1 MSALGSLVVKLALE
15 YAQFT
20 QGLDKNEQAALKNA
34 KNVQAAYD
42 KMAGAVEERFQSVKS
57 SIAGAVAGV
66 VSVAGLIAVGQ
77 KIREETINAE
87 KEQAQLTAALRSTG
101 EAAGWSQDQ
110 LNDMAAAMSKVTT
123 YSAGEV
129 NQAQAR
135 LLAYVNITG
144 EQVPRAIRAA
154 MDMGTRLEMNLNQSM
169 ETVAKALDK
178 PSTGM
183 QSLQRQGFKFTESQI
198 EMAKAL
204 ENSGRLAD
212 AQAIVFAELES
223 SYGGAAEAA
232 RDTLGGALTAVSN
245 TINDLLT
252 ADSASLPALRDSVEE
267 LNRLL
272 NSDASKAAFSFYVQ
286 LMVNTATAAGKL
298 AVALADLRNGG
309 LGSLLGHA
317 TADNA
322 GSELVS
328 IEGKLNKMRAD
339 AVAVDP
345 SKGFTNKLND
355 FLFGD
360 YGDLQRQIGVLE
372 NQREVLL
379 RTVNASEGLGKSYE
393 DLSADNDLLVAS
405 LAGTSQQLGKQTV
418 IVGQTDSYLKKYG
431 TSAQKAALEIA
442 EWKSKLG
449 AAFTPEMEA
458 KIREAYAKQDAGAR
472 GAAQSVKQLQTAYDN
487 MAKGLDEKIAS
498 QRLEL
503 STSEKLTESSKLR
516 IKYEQELKGS
526 LAGLNQVQRDSLDT
540 RLKTLATLEEEIE
553 AQQKLAKLAEEERAY
568 RQQWWGDQA
577 KTVEELVAGNK
588 ALREEMELVGLN
600 AIQQGEVLRLR
611 AQAVLLTKEQTLA
624 DLERNSLLTG
634 TMTREQIALQQ
645 EIELLRER
653 LALTSLKSAHEASA
667 AAAEASLQ
675 EWQVGVDQV
684 TQSLSDQLMAGGRG
698 FGDYL
703 KNLARTLLFK
713 PVIQAIVQPVA
724 SGVTSM
730 LGLNAAQSS
739 SNAMGLLSNGR
750 SLLSGSSAI
759 FSDFGGYLS
768 NTMYEWGGKLFSM
781 GADTIGNGAYKI
793 ADALAGAADTI
804 NVAGNA
810 LGYGKALLD
819 LTKGNYGGAIGTAVG
834 TYFGGP
840 VGAFIG
846 STLGN
851 LVGGSIFGGKVSKR
865 GEGIDGQLGG
875 DLRAYADYKKSGGWF
890 GSNKYWTDYGA
901 MEGNAQIQA
910 TFAALQTS
918 IAQQAKVLGVSAEAV
933 ATYTRKIRFSTE
945 GLSGDQVAARL
956 QEEMTAAGDEM
967 AALVLGTA
975 QYTKAGETATATLQR
990 LTGSLGVV
998 NTTLEVTRGKL
1009 FDVGLAGANMA
1020 SDLVDRFGGLDAYIS
1035 ASEAYYQAYYT
1046 QAERANQST
1055 DAMRKQLEALGLT
1068 LPESREQF
1076 RQLVGS
1082 LDLTTA
1088 SGREAYATLIKMAP
1102 QFDETATM
1110 LDELARAAAADLI
1123 ATYTKAAAVAPG
1135 MKIAQDAMASVVT
1148 QSDRFAGS
1156 VSTINKILGDSSSG
1170 VLVFGDRVQT
1180 VTSAL
1185 DPAQLAVQ
1193 RLRAEIMDMQA
1204 SASGAV
1210 VNIDGLAKALDGV
1223 DVRTFTATVVGV
1235 FDLIANRIRSN
1246 LADIASEREAVREAA
1261 ISIIAPRV
1269 MTPAQ
1274 IREQVK
1280 AQTVSL
1286 PNQSAIASAQ
1296 AALAKADTLVK
1307 QREAEWSAAV
1317 ANNANRAPGLNNSAA
1332 QLEAQRGNAARNL
1345 VATYLRFGKVQD
1357 GVQGESLSGS
1367 LAGLAVYNDTQANML
1382 AKMQNLP
1389 TAEIQAFADQ
1399 LTRLG
1404 KSGLSDGYT
1413 STATYLQMM
1422 ESYKAATANEAANQ
1436 AKAASLR
1443 EQAAALATKAS
1454 TAEQALAAARAQQS
1468 AATGSAQKAQLDYVA
1483 ALQKY
1488 SMDSGKAVSNLSK
1501 LREETVAWYQSQAQ
1515 LAQTMG
1521 DSAAGLRQTVADV
1534 RFSMLDTP
1542 AQFANLQE
1550 RFNVAYSM
1558 AMSTSGETLAG
1569 YGNELNSLL
1578 NPLLQKAQEAGL
1590 SSSEYSSLVQTMLA
1604 RAEAVASRLDK
1615 ESPKNY
1621 QEESL
1626 GLLGQ
1631 IDSTLAALEAGA
1643 KSTEQLMVEAI
1654 KAGTDTTRDGLRA
1667 VIAVLRG
1674 QAVPAFAEGG
1684 MHAGGLRLVGERGRE
1699 LEVTGAARYYSAEQT
1714 ARLLAGAQ
1722 PPVVAQL
1729 VQSPGVDLRPL
1740 VDEVKQLRRDVTG
1753 LLQRV
1758 GGATE
1763 AVAVNTG
1770 RLQRNVDR
1778 ITVEGMPVRNV
1789 ENEHLVV
1796 LVEAADAA
1804 DPAN

>member
-34 KNVQAAYD
+34 KNVQDAYD
-42 KMAGAVEERFQSVKS
+42 KMAGAVEDRYKSVKE
-57 SIAGAVAGV
+57 SIANTVGGII
-66 VSVAGLIAVGQ
+66 SVAGLLAAAAKV
-77 KIREETINAE
+77 REETINAE
-87 KEQAQLTAALRSTG
+87 KEQAQLAAALKSTG
-101 EAAGWSQDQ
+101 EAAGWSQDR
-110 LNDMAAAMSKVTT
+110 LNDMADAMEKATT

-232 RDTLGGALTAVSN
+232 RDTLGGALTAVGN
-245 TINDLLT
+245 TINSLMT
-252 ADSASLPALRDSVEE
+252 ADSASLPALRQSVEDLNTTLQSEGTRAAFQTFTGWVVGVGGAAVRAAANLVTFLNIVRNADPQAKANQSANTLQARSRYLLSQADLFTQLSEAEPSNENYKRHLAAVRSE
-267 LNRLL
+267 LNQV
-272 NSDASKAAFSFYVQ
+272 SAS
-286 LMVNTATAAGKL
+286 MTATSEQLKGLSGSTNTL
-298 AVALADLRNGG
+298 AQETKGATQETAKQATVVG
-309 LGSLLGHA
+309 L
-317 TADNA
+317 
-322 GSELVS
+322 
-328 IEGKLNKMRAD
+328 
-339 AVAVDP
+339 
-345 SKGFTNKLND
+345 
-355 FLFGD
+355 
-360 YGDLQRQIGVLE
+360 
-372 NQREVLL
+372 
-379 RTVNASEGLGKSYE
+379 
-393 DLSADNDLLVAS
+393 
-405 LAGTSQQLGKQTV
+405 
-418 IVGQTDSYLKKYG
+418 TDTYLKKYG
-431 TSAQKAALEIA
+431 SSAQKAAIEIA

-503 STSEKLTESSKLR
+503 ATSEKLTDSAKLR

-526 LAGLNQVQRDSLDT
+526 LAGLSQVQRDSLDT
-540 RLKTLATLEEEIE
+540 RLKTLAALEEEIE

-624 DLERNSLLTG
+624 ELERNSLLTG

-713 PVIQAIVQPVA
+713 PIIQAIVQPVA
-724 SGVTSM
+724 GGVTSM

-804 NVAGNA
+804 NVAGNV

-834 TYFGGP
+834 TWFGGP

-875 DLRAYADYKKSGGWF
+875 ELRTYADYKKSGGWF

-901 MEGNAQIQA
+901 MEGNAQIQT

-918 IAQQAKVLGVSAEAV
+918 ITQQAKVLGVSADAV

-956 QEEMTAAGDEM
+956 QEEMAAAGDEM

-1055 DAMRKQLEALGLT
+1055 DAMRKQLEALGLS
-1068 LPESREQF
+1068 LPQSREQF

-1135 MKIAQDAMASVVT
+1135 MKIAQDAMAAVVT

-1204 SASGAV
+1204 SASGTV
-1210 VNIDGLAKALDGV
+1210 VDIDGLAKALEGV
-1223 DVRTFTATVVGV
+1223 DVRSFSATVVGV

-1261 ISIIAPRV
+1261 ISIIAPRA

-1274 IREQVK
+1274 IREQIK
-1280 AQTVSL
+1280 AQTVAL
-1286 PNQSAIASAQ
+1286 PNQNGIAAAQ

-1307 QREAEWSAAV
+1307 KREAEWSAAV
-1317 ANNANRAPGLNNSAA
+1317 ANNANRSPGLYNSAA
-1332 QLEAQRGNAARNL
+1332 QLEAQRGNAARSF
-1345 VATYLRFGKVQD
+1345 VATYLRFGNVQD
-1357 GVQGESLSGS
+1357 GVKGESVPGS

-1389 TAEIQAFADQ
+1389 TSEIQAFADQ
-1399 LTRLG
+1399 LARLG
-1404 KSGLSDGYT
+1404 SSGLRGDLG
-1413 STATYLQMM
+1413 STQTYLSYM
-1422 ESYKAATANEAANQ
+1422 EAYNKAVASEGANL

-1443 EQAAALATKAS
+1443 EQAAALATKAT

-1468 AATGSAQKAQLDYVA
+1468 AATGNAQKAQLDYVA

-1521 DSAAGLRQTVADV
+1521 DSASGLRQTVADV
-1534 RFSMLDTP
+1534 RFGMLDTP

-1604 RAEAVASRLDK
+1604 RAEAVANRLDK
-1615 ESPKNY
+1615 EAPKNY

-1684 MHAGGLRLVGERGRE
+1684 LHAGGLRLVGERGRE

-1729 VQSPGVDLRPL
+1729 VHSPGVDLRPL

-1789 ENEHLVV
+1789 ENEHLAV

-1804 DPAN
+1804 DSAN

>member
-34 KNVQAAYD
+34 KSVQAAYD

-87 KEQAQLTAALRSTG
+87 KEQAQLTAALKSTG

-110 LNDMAAAMSKVTT
+110 LNDMAAALSKVTT

-204 ENSGRLAD
+204 ESSGRLAD

-252 ADSASLPALRDSVEE
+252 ADSASLPALRNSVEE
-267 LNRLL
+267 LNQLL

-286 LMVNTATAAGKL
+286 LMVNMATTAGKL

-339 AVAVDP
+339 AAAVDP

-360 YGDLQRQIGVLE
+360 FGDLQRQIGVLE

-405 LAGTSQQLGKQTV
+405 LAGTSEQLGKQTV
-418 IVGQTDSYLKKYG
+418 VVGQTDSYLKKYG
-431 TSAQKAALEIA
+431 TSAQKAAIEIA

-503 STSEKLTESSKLR
+503 ATSEKLTESDKLR
-516 IKYEQELKGS
+516 IKYEQELQGS
-526 LAGLNQVQRDSLDT
+526 LAGLNQVQRDSLNT

-568 RQQWWGDQA
+568 RQQWWADQA
-577 KTVEELVAGNK
+577 KTVDELNAGNK
-588 ALREEMELVGLN
+588 SLREEIELIGLSSV
-600 AIQQGEVLRLR
+600 QQARVLALR
-611 AQAVLLTKEQTLA
+611 TQAVLLTKEQQFA
-624 DLERNSLLTG
+624 EMERASQLTG
-634 TMTREQIALQQ
+634 TMTREQVALQQ

-653 LALTSLKSAHEASA
+653 MALTGLQQSKEASSQA
-667 AAAEASLQ
+667 AQASVQ
-675 EWQVGVDQV
+675 EWLIGVNQIS
-684 TQSLSDQLMAGGRG
+684 QSLTDQLMDGGRS

-703 KNLARTLLFK
+703 KNLARTLVFR
-713 PVIQAIVQPVA
+713 PIIQAIVQPVLAGGAMAGLSGTASAGGTSMVGALQSGQSLWSAFSGGTSGALA
-724 SGVTSM
+724 SGVAG
-730 LGLNAAQSS
+730 LGKL
-739 SNAMGLLSNGR
+739 M
-750 SLLSGSSAI
+750 GSSFLGELGSGIAAGGQLGIGGTASLIGSAGGTTGMGMAI
-759 FSDFGGYLS
+759 GAALPWVAGGLAVLS
-768 NTMYEWGGKLFSM
+768 
-781 GADTIGNGAYKI
+781 
-793 ADALAGAADTI
+793 LAG
-804 NVAGNA
+804 G
-810 LGYGKALLD
+810 L
-819 LTKGNYGGAIGTAVG
+819 KG
-834 TYFGGP
+834 
-840 VGAFIG
+840 
-846 STLGN
+846 
-851 LVGGSIFGGKVSKR
+851 IFGGKVSKR
-865 GEGIDGQLGG
+865 GEGIEGELGGQL
-875 DLRAYADYKKSGGWF
+875 LSYAEYKKSGGWF
-890 GSNKYWTDYGA
+890 GSNKYWTDTA
-901 MEGNAQIQA
+901 PMQA
-910 TFAALQTS
+910 NDALQQTFAALQTS
-918 IAQQAKVLGVSAEAV
+918 ITQQAKVLGISADAV

-975 QYTKAGETATATLQR
+975 QYTKAGETASVTLQR

-1009 FDVGLAGANMA
+1009 FDVGLAGASMA
-1020 SDLVDRFGGLDAYIS
+1020 SDLVDRFGGLDAYIT
-1035 ASEAYYQAYYT
+1035 ASDAYYQAYYT

-1055 DAMRKQLEALGLT
+1055 DSMRKQLEALGLS

-1082 LDLTTA
+1082 LDLTTVH
-1088 SGREAYATLIKMAP
+1088 GREAYATLIKMAP
-1102 QFDETATM
+1102 QFDETASM
-1110 LDELARAAAADLI
+1110 LEELARAAAADLI

-1135 MKIAQDAMASVVT
+1135 MRIAQDALAAVAT

-1156 VSTINKILGDSSSG
+1156 VSIINKILGDSSSG
-1170 VLVFGDRVQT
+1170 VLVFGDRVQS

-1193 RLRAEIMDMQA
+1193 RLRAEMLDLETA
-1204 SASGAV
+1204 ASGSV

-1223 DVRTFTATVVGV
+1223 DGRTFTATVVGV

-1274 IREQVK
+1274 IREQIA
-1280 AQTVSL
+1280 AQGVNMPSTAAMANAQNALVGADRNAAAVQNTLTV
-1286 PNQSAIASAQ
+1286 AQ
-1296 AALAKADTLVK
+1296 AAAVNWEESRRAQIAQAQASITNVVDVEWYKRARPDVVNSVLGRDGKYQYHFDKYGKA
-1307 QREAEWSAAV
+1307 E
-1317 ANNANRAPGLNNSAA
+1317 G
-1332 QLEAQRGNAARNL
+1332 
-1345 VATYLRFGKVQD
+1345 
-1357 GVQGESLSGS
+1357 GS
-1367 LAGLAVYNDTQANML
+1367 
-1382 AKMQNLP
+1382 
-1389 TAEIQAFADQ
+1389 
-1399 LTRLG
+1399 
-1404 KSGLSDGYT
+1404 
-1413 STATYLQMM
+1413 
-1422 ESYKAATANEAANQ
+1422 ANQ
-1436 AKAASLR
+1436 ADADAKALINRLQGELANGIPAWLQTHITNVQQDLANAQTA
-1443 EQAAALATKAS
+1443 QAAA
-1454 TAEQALAAARAQQS
+1454 AQNAKQ
-1468 AATGSAQKAQLDYVA
+1468 AQLDYVG

-1488 SMDSGKAVSNLSK
+1488 SLDSGKAVTNLGK

-1521 DSAAGLRQTVADV
+1521 DSAASLRQTVADV
-1534 RFSMLDTP
+1534 RFSMLDAP
-1542 AQFANLQE
+1542 AQYANLQE

-1604 RAEAVASRLDK
+1604 RAEAVANRLDK
-1615 ESPKNY
+1615 EAPKNY

-1684 MHAGGLRLVGERGRE
+1684 SFAGGLRLVGERGPE

-1714 ARLLAGAQ
+1714 ARMLAGVQA
-1722 PPVVAQL
+1722 PVVAQL
-1729 VQSPGVDLRPL
+1729 VQPPGVDLRPL
-1740 VDEVKQLRRDVTG
+1740 VDEVQQLRREVSG
-1753 LLQRV
+1753 LLQKV
-1758 GGATE
+1758 AAAAE
-1763 AVAVNTG
+1763 AGAVNTG

-1796 LVEAADAA
+1796 QVEAADAA

>member
-20 QGLDKNEQAALKNA
+20 QGLNKSEQQALASAKRIQDSVDSVRTTAGNLFKTLAAGITVAGTVNKLVSVQREFDVLNSSLVTVTGSSAAAQREMEWLKDFA
-34 KNVQAAYD
+34 KDTPYGLAQATEAFV
-42 KMAGAVEERFQSVKS
+42 KMKALGLNPTRQSLTSFGNTASAMGKDLLQMIEAVADASSGEFERLKEFGVKS
-57 SIAGAVAGV
+57 SQEGENVKFTFQGVTTTVRNSSEEITAYLEAIGNNQFASAMAERAQTLDGAIAALGDTWDELFRTVNKNNTGGFIYESVTLASTALENLNTILQATNEVATEGASASGAFKTVQDGLAVAF
-66 VSVAGLIAVGQ
+66 
-77 KIREETINAE
+77 
-87 KEQAQLTAALRSTG
+87 
-101 EAAGWSQDQ
+101 
-110 LNDMAAAMSKVTT
+110 
-123 YSAGEV
+123 
-129 NQAQAR
+129 
-135 LLAYVNITG
+135 
-144 EQVPRAIRAA
+144 
-154 MDMGTRLEMNLNQSM
+154 
-169 ETVAKALDK
+169 ETVAVLGTNVKYVLKGVGTELGGLAAQAAAIARGDFA
-178 PSTGM
+178 GAAEIH
-183 QSLQRQGFKFTESQI
+183 RQMVS
-198 EMAKAL
+198 
-204 ENSGRLAD
+204 D
-212 AQAIVFAELES
+212 AQAARIAVDAQTEAILS
-223 SYGGAAEAA
+223 ARQRAAAA
-232 RDTLGGALTAVSN
+232 AANKPSAGSDLAALANSVNGYKALTV
-245 TINDLLT
+245 TD
-252 ADSASLPALRDSVEE
+252 DAL
-267 LNRLL
+267 
-272 NSDASKAAFSFYVQ
+272 K
-286 LMVNTATAAGKL
+286 G
-298 AVALADLRNGG
+298 LADGLLKSTSSFKSSAESMAEVRKKGDEINAMLKRLRAQG
-309 LGSLLGHA
+309 LGDSPEAQKLEARLQGVGEKLKSM
-317 TADNA
+317 D
-322 GSELVS
+322 
-328 IEGKLNKMRAD
+328 EGA
-339 AVAVDP
+339 
-345 SKGFTNKLND
+345 
-355 FLFGD
+355 
-360 YGDLQRQIGVLE
+360 
-372 NQREVLL
+372 
-379 RTVNASEGLGKSYE
+379 KS
-393 DLSADNDLLVAS
+393 
-405 LAGTSQQLGKQTV
+405 
-418 IVGQTDSYLKKYG
+418 
-431 TSAQKAALEIA
+431 SAQSA
-442 EWKSKLG
+442 
-449 AAFTPEMEA
+449 
-458 KIREAYAKQDAGAR
+458 
-472 GAAQSVKQLQTAYDN
+472 KQLQASYAGTL
-487 MAKGLDEKIAS
+487 KTLDEKIAS

-503 STSEKLTESSKLR
+503 STSEKLTDSAKLR

-526 LAGLNQVQRDSLDT
+526 LAGLSQVQRDSLDT
-540 RLKTLATLEEEIE
+540 RLKTLAALEEEIE

-624 DLERNSLLTG
+624 DMERNSVLTG

-653 LALTSLKSAHEASA
+653 LALTSTKSSRERS
-667 AAAEASLQ
+667 AEATAASVA
-675 EWQVGVDQV
+675 EWEQGVAQIG
-684 TQSLSDQLMAGGRG
+684 QSLSDQLMDGGRS
-698 FGDYL
+698 FADYL
-703 KNLARTLLFK
+703 KNLARTLVFK
-713 PVIQAIVQPVA
+713 PIIQAVVQPVGNSVA
-724 SGVTSM
+724 SAMGVQ
-730 LGLNAAQSS
+730 LPQ
-739 SNAMGLLSNGR
+739 NAMGMGNMFGLLR
-750 SLLSGSSAI
+750 SGWM
-759 FSDFGGYLS
+759 SDFGGTAVNQLGS
-768 NTMYEWGGKLFSM
+768 W
-781 GADTIGNGAYKI
+781 GADLWMKGFEKVGSSMINLSSSLQSVSGTIGSLG
-793 ADALAGAADTI
+793 
-804 NVAGNA
+804 NV
-810 LGYGKALLD
+810 LGYGKAVLD
-819 LTKGNYGGAIGTAVG
+819 LTKGNYGGAIGTAIG

-840 VGAFIG
+840 IGAAIG
-846 STLGN
+846 STIGN

-875 DLRAYADYKKSGGWF
+875 DLRSYADYKRSGGWF

-918 IAQQAKVLGVSAEAV
+918 ITQQAKVLGVSADAV

-956 QEEMTAAGDEM
+956 QEEMAAAGDEM

-975 QYTKAGETATATLQR
+975 QYTKAGETATVTLQR

-1055 DAMRKQLEALGLT
+1055 DAMRKQLEALGLS

-1135 MKIAQDAMASVVT
+1135 MKIAQDAMAAVVT

-1210 VNIDGLAKALDGV
+1210 VNIDGLAKELDGV

-1280 AQTVSL
+1280 AQTVAL

-1317 ANNANRAPGLNNSAA
+1317 ANNANRSPGLYNSAA
-1332 QLEAQRGNAARNL
+1332 QLEAQRGNAARKL
-1345 VATYLRFGKVQD
+1345 VSTYLQYGNVQS
-1357 GVQGESLSGS
+1357 GIQGEVVPAS

-1389 TAEIQAFADQ
+1389 TSEIQAFADQ
-1399 LTRLG
+1399 LARLG
-1404 KSGLSDGYT
+1404 ASGLRGDLGT
-1413 STATYLQMM
+1413 TKTYLSYM
-1422 ESYKAATANEAANQ
+1422 EAYNQAVASEGANL
-1436 AKAASLR
+1436 AKAAGLR
-1443 EQAAALATKAS
+1443 EQAAALAAKAT

-1468 AATGSAQKAQLDYVA
+1468 AATGNAQKAQLDYVA

-1488 SMDSGKAVSNLSK
+1488 SLDSGKAVSNLSK

-1534 RFSMLDTP
+1534 RFGMLDTP

-1604 RAEAVASRLDK
+1604 RAEAVANRLDK
-1615 ESPKNY
+1615 EAPKNY

-1684 MHAGGLRLVGERGRE
+1684 LHAGGLRLVGERGRE

-1740 VDEVKQLRRDVTG
+1740 VDEVQQLRREVTG

-1789 ENEHLVV
+1789 ENEHLAV

>member
-34 KNVQAAYD
+34 KSVQAAYD

-204 ENSGRLAD
+204 ESSGRLAD

-252 ADSASLPALRDSVEE
+252 ADSASLPALRNSVEE
-267 LNRLL
+267 LNQLL

-286 LMVNTATAAGKL
+286 LMVNMATTAGKL

-339 AVAVDP
+339 AAAVDP

-360 YGDLQRQIGVLE
+360 FGDLQRQIGVLE

-405 LAGTSQQLGKQTV
+405 LAGTSEQLGKQTV
-418 IVGQTDSYLKKYG
+418 VVGQTDSYLKKYG
-431 TSAQKAALEIA
+431 TSAQKAAIEIA

-503 STSEKLTESSKLR
+503 ATSEKLTDSAKLR
-516 IKYEQELKGS
+516 IKFEQELKGS
-526 LAGLNQVQRDSLDT
+526 LAGLNQVQRDSLEA
-540 RLKTLATLEEEIE
+540 RFKELEKLEEEKAARE
-553 AQQKLAKLAEEERAY
+553 ALAKLAEEERAY
-568 RQQWWGDQA
+568 KQQWLGDQA
-577 KTVEELVAGNK
+577 KTVEELTASNK
-588 ALREEMELVGLN
+588 ALREEVELSGLN
-600 AIQQGEVLRLR
+600 ATQQSSVLRLR
-611 AQAVLLTKEQTLA
+611 AHAILLTKEQTLA
-624 DLERNSLLTG
+624 EMERAAQLTG
-634 TMTREQIALQQ
+634 TMTREHAALQQ
-645 EIELLRER
+645 EVELLRER
-653 LALTSLKSAHEASA
+653 MVLTGTKESREASA
-667 AAAEASLQ
+667 QAAQASVQ
-675 EWQVGVDQV
+675 EWQLGVNQIS
-684 TQSLSDQLMAGGRG
+684 QSLTDQLMDGGRS

-703 KNLARTLLFK
+703 KNLARTLVFR
-713 PVIQAIVQPVA
+713 PIIQAIVQPVLAGGAMAGLSGTASAGGTSMVGALQSGQSLWSAFSGGTSGALA
-724 SGVTSM
+724 SGVAG
-730 LGLNAAQSS
+730 LGKL
-739 SNAMGLLSNGR
+739 M
-750 SLLSGSSAI
+750 GSSFLGELGSGIAAGGQLGIGGTASLIGSAGGTTGMGMAI
-759 FSDFGGYLS
+759 GAALPWVAGGLAVLS
-768 NTMYEWGGKLFSM
+768 
-781 GADTIGNGAYKI
+781 
-793 ADALAGAADTI
+793 LAG
-804 NVAGNA
+804 G
-810 LGYGKALLD
+810 L
-819 LTKGNYGGAIGTAVG
+819 KG
-834 TYFGGP
+834 
-840 VGAFIG
+840 
-846 STLGN
+846 
-851 LVGGSIFGGKVSKR
+851 IFGGKVSKR
-865 GEGIDGQLGG
+865 GEGIEGELGGQL
-875 DLRAYADYKKSGGWF
+875 LSYAEYKKSGGWF
-890 GSNKYWTDYGA
+890 GSNKYWTDTA
-901 MEGNAQIQA
+901 PMQA
-910 TFAALQTS
+910 NDALQQTFAALQTS
-918 IAQQAKVLGVSAEAV
+918 ISQQAKVLGISADAV

-956 QEEMTAAGDEM
+956 QEEMTAAGEEM

-975 QYTKAGETATATLQR
+975 QYTKAGETASATLQR

-1009 FDVGLAGANMA
+1009 FDVGLAGASMA
-1020 SDLVDRFGGLDAYIS
+1020 SDLVDRFGGLDAYIT
-1035 ASEAYYQAYYT
+1035 ASDAYYQAYYT

-1055 DAMRKQLEALGLT
+1055 EAMRKQLEALGLS

-1082 LDLTTA
+1082 LDLTTVH
-1088 SGREAYATLIKMAP
+1088 GREAYATLIKMAP
-1102 QFDETATM
+1102 QFDETASM
-1110 LDELARAAAADLI
+1110 LEELARAAAADLI

-1135 MKIAQDAMASVVT
+1135 MKIAQDAMAAVAT

-1156 VSTINKILGDSSSG
+1156 VSIINKILGDSSSG
-1170 VLVFGDRVQT
+1170 VLVFGDRVQF

-1193 RLRAEIMDMQA
+1193 RLRAEMLDLETA
-1204 SASGAV
+1204 ASGSV

-1223 DVRTFTATVVGV
+1223 DGRTFTATVVGV

-1274 IREQVK
+1274 IREQIK
-1280 AQTVSL
+1280 AQTVAL
-1286 PNQSAIASAQ
+1286 PNQNGIAAAQ
-1296 AALAKADTLVK
+1296 TALARADTLVK
-1307 QREAEWSAAV
+1307 QREAERLLAIQSLTSKQSSEVTAAQQAQNRIDSAKRTLTDFYNSWADIRRLTGNNVNRLLDGSIAPGTYVPEKFGVAPDLTEELRKRLQALIDAQNSAFTSAQKNADAV
-1317 ANNANRAPGLNNSAA
+1317 A
-1332 QLEAQRGNAARNL
+1332 AARAKYDAT
-1345 VATYLRFGKVQD
+1345 VAQ
-1357 GVQGESLSGS
+1357 
-1367 LAGLAVYNDTQANML
+1367 
-1382 AKMQNLP
+1382 
-1389 TAEIQAFADQ
+1389 
-1399 LTRLG
+1399 
-1404 KSGLSDGYT
+1404 
-1413 STATYLQMM
+1413 
-1422 ESYKAATANEAANQ
+1422 AATAQ
-1436 AKAASLR
+1436 
-1443 EQAAALATKAS
+1443 
-1454 TAEQALAAARAQQS
+1454 QALAAA
-1468 AATGSAQKAQLDYVA
+1468 AAAAQKSQLDYVA

-1521 DSAAGLRQTVADV
+1521 DSAASLRQTVADV

-1578 NPLLQKAQEAGL
+1578 NPVLQKAQEAGL
-1590 SSSEYSSLVQTMLA
+1590 SGSEYSSLVKTLLA
-1604 RAEAVASRLDK
+1604 RAEAVAGRLDK
-1615 ESPKNY
+1615 EAPKNY

-1684 MHAGGLRLVGERGRE
+1684 SFAGGLRLVGERGPE

-1714 ARLLAGAQ
+1714 ARMLAGVQA
-1722 PPVVAQL
+1722 PVVTQVMRGGA
-1729 VQSPGVDLRPL
+1729 VDLTPL
-1740 VDEVKQLRRDVTG
+1740 LDEMQRLRREVAG
-1753 LLQRV
+1753 RLQRQE
-1758 GGATE
+1758 ASIE

-1770 RLQRNVDR
+1770 RLQRNFDR

-1789 ENEHLVV
+1789 DDELLTVRVQPEPAAPEPAP
-1796 LVEAADAA
+1796 VEGG
-1804 DPAN
+1804 

>member
-34 KNVQAAYD
+34 KSVQAAYD

-87 KEQAQLTAALRSTG
+87 KEQGQLTAALKSTG

-110 LNDMAAAMSKVTT
+110 LNDMATAMSKVTT

-405 LAGTSQQLGKQTV
+405 LAGTSEQLGKQSV

-487 MAKGLDEKIAS
+487 MAKGLDEKIAT

-503 STSEKLTESSKLR
+503 ATSEKLTESDKLR

-526 LAGLNQVQRDSLDT
+526 LAGLNQVQRDSLNT

-624 DLERNSLLTG
+624 EMERASLMTG

-645 EIELLRER
+645 EIELIRER
-653 LALTSLKSAHEASA
+653 LALTSLKVAHETSA
-667 AAAEASLQ
+667 AAAEASWQ
-675 EWQVGVDQV
+675 QWQVGVDQI

-703 KNLARTLLFK
+703 KNLGRTLLFK

-724 SGVTSM
+724 GGVTSM
-730 LGLNAAQSS
+730 LGLNAAQSGGNMMGLA
-739 SNAMGLLSNGR
+739 SNAS
-750 SLLSGSSAI
+750 SLWNAASSSV
-759 FSDFGGYLS
+759 FTDFGGYLS

-804 NVAGNA
+804 NVAGNV

-834 TYFGGP
+834 TWFGGP
-840 VGAFIG
+840 VGAFLG

-865 GEGIDGQLGG
+865 GEGIEGELGGQL
-875 DLRAYADYKKSGGWF
+875 LSYAEYKKSGGWF
-890 GSNKYWTDYGA
+890 GSNKYWTDTA
-901 MEGNAQIQA
+901 PMQA
-910 TFAALQTS
+910 NDALQQTFAALQTS
-918 IAQQAKVLGVSAEAV
+918 ITQQAKVLGISADAV

-956 QEEMTAAGDEM
+956 QEEMTAAGEEM

-975 QYTKAGETATATLQR
+975 QYTKAGETASATLQR

-1009 FDVGLAGANMA
+1009 FDVGLAGASMA
-1020 SDLVDRFGGLDAYIS
+1020 SDLVDRFGGLDAYIT
-1035 ASEAYYQAYYT
+1035 ASDAYYQAYYT

-1055 DAMRKQLEALGLT
+1055 EAMRKQLEALGLS

-1082 LDLTTA
+1082 LDLTTVH
-1088 SGREAYATLIKMAP
+1088 GREAYATLIKMAP
-1102 QFDETATM
+1102 QFDETASM
-1110 LDELARAAAADLI
+1110 LEELARAAAADLI
-1123 ATYTKAAAVAPG
+1123 ATYTKAAAVVPG
-1135 MKIAQDAMASVVT
+1135 MKIAQDAMAAVAT

-1156 VSTINKILGDSSSG
+1156 VSIINKILGDSSSG
-1170 VLVFGDRVQT
+1170 VLVFGDRVQS

-1193 RLRAEIMDMQA
+1193 RLRAEMLDLETA
-1204 SASGAV
+1204 ASGSV

-1223 DVRTFTATVVGV
+1223 DGRTFTATVVGV

-1274 IREQVK
+1274 IREQIA
-1280 AQTVSL
+1280 AQGVNMPSTAAMANAQNALVSADARVAAVQAAATSVSASAVNWEASRRARIDQARASITNVVDVGWYMRERPDVVNSVLGRDGKYQYHYDKFGNAEGRSANQADKDARNLIKQLESELAAGL
-1286 PNQSAIASAQ
+1286 PEVYRAKIASTQAELAAAQ
-1296 AALAKADTLVK
+1296 AA
-1307 QREAEWSAAV
+1307 
-1317 ANNANRAPGLNNSAA
+1317 
-1332 QLEAQRGNAARNL
+1332 
-1345 VATYLRFGKVQD
+1345 
-1357 GVQGESLSGS
+1357 
-1367 LAGLAVYNDTQANML
+1367 
-1382 AKMQNLP
+1382 
-1389 TAEIQAFADQ
+1389 
-1399 LTRLG
+1399 
-1404 KSGLSDGYT
+1404 
-1413 STATYLQMM
+1413 
-1422 ESYKAATANEAANQ
+1422 
-1436 AKAASLR
+1436 
-1443 EQAAALATKAS
+1443 QAAAVD
-1454 TAEQALAAARAQQS
+1454 RAKNS
-1468 AATGSAQKAQLDYVA
+1468 QLDYVA

-1488 SMDSGKAVSNLSK
+1488 SLDSGKAVTSLGK

-1521 DSAAGLRQTVADV
+1521 DSAASLRQTVADV

-1578 NPLLQKAQEAGL
+1578 NPVLQKAQEAGL
-1590 SSSEYSSLVQTMLA
+1590 SGSEYSSLVKTLLA
-1604 RAEAVASRLDK
+1604 RAEAVAGRLDK
-1615 ESPKNY
+1615 EAPKNY

-1684 MHAGGLRLVGERGRE
+1684 YFAGGLRLVGERGPE

-1714 ARLLAGAQ
+1714 ARMLAGVQA
-1722 PPVVAQL
+1722 PVVTQVMRGGA
-1729 VQSPGVDLRPL
+1729 VDLTPL
-1740 VDEVKQLRRDVTG
+1740 LDEMQRLRREVAG
-1753 LLQRV
+1753 RLQRQE
-1758 GGATE
+1758 ASIE

-1770 RLQRNVDR
+1770 RLQRNFDR

-1789 ENEHLVV
+1789 DDELLTVRVQPEPAAPEPAP
-1796 LVEAADAA
+1796 VEGG
-1804 DPAN
+1804 

>member
-34 KNVQAAYD
+34 KSVQDAYD
-42 KMAGAVEERFQSVKS
+42 KMAGAVEDRYKSVKD
-57 SIAGAVAGV
+57 SIANTVGGII
-66 VSVAGLIAVGQ
+66 SVAGLMAAAGKV
-77 KIREETINAE
+77 REETINAE
-87 KEQAQLTAALRSTG
+87 KEQAQLAAALKSTG
-101 EAAGWSQDQ
+101 EAAGWSQDR
-110 LNDMAAAMSKVTT
+110 LNDMADAMEKATT

-245 TINDLLT
+245 TINGLMT
-252 ADSASLPALRDSVEE
+252 ADSASLPALRQSVEDLNTTLQSEGTRAAFQTFTGWVVGVGGAAVRAAANLVTFLNIARNADPQSKANQSANTLQARSRYLLSEADLFTQLSEADPGNENYKRKLADVRAE
-267 LNRLL
+267 LNQVSASMSAT
-272 NSDASKAAFSFYVQ
+272 SDQLKGLSGSTNTLAEETKGATQETAKQAAV
-286 LMVNTATAAGKL
+286 V
-298 AVALADLRNGG
+298 G
-309 LGSLLGHA
+309 L
-317 TADNA
+317 
-322 GSELVS
+322 
-328 IEGKLNKMRAD
+328 
-339 AVAVDP
+339 
-345 SKGFTNKLND
+345 
-355 FLFGD
+355 
-360 YGDLQRQIGVLE
+360 
-372 NQREVLL
+372 
-379 RTVNASEGLGKSYE
+379 
-393 DLSADNDLLVAS
+393 
-405 LAGTSQQLGKQTV
+405 
-418 IVGQTDSYLKKYG
+418 TDTYLKKYG
-431 TSAQKAALEIA
+431 SSAQKAAIEIA

-503 STSEKLTESSKLR
+503 ATSEKLTESDKLR
-516 IKYEQELKGS
+516 IKYEQELQGS

-553 AQQKLAKLAEEERAY
+553 AQQRLAKLAEEERAY
-568 RQQWWGDQA
+568 RQQWWADQA
-577 KTVEELVAGNK
+577 KTVDELVAGNK

-624 DLERNSLLTG
+624 EMERASLMTG

-645 EIELLRER
+645 EIELIRER
-653 LALTSLKSAHEASA
+653 LALTSLKVAHETSA
-667 AAAEASLQ
+667 AAAEASRQ
-675 EWQVGVDQV
+675 EWQVGVDQI

-703 KNLARTLLFK
+703 KNLGRTLLFK
-713 PVIQAIVQPVA
+713 PVIQAVVQPVA
-724 SGVTSM
+724 GSVTSM
-730 LGLNAAQSS
+730 LGLNAAQGSGNMMGLASNASSLWNAASS
-739 SNAMGLLSNGR
+739 SV
-750 SLLSGSSAI
+750 
-759 FSDFGGYLS
+759 FTDFGGYLS

-804 NVAGNA
+804 NVAGNV

-834 TYFGGP
+834 TWFGGP

-865 GEGIDGQLGG
+865 GEGIEGELGGQL
-875 DLRAYADYKKSGGWF
+875 LSYAEYKKSGGWF
-890 GSNKYWTDYGA
+890 GSNKYWTDTA
-901 MEGNAQIQA
+901 PMQA
-910 TFAALQTS
+910 NDALQQTFAALQTS
-918 IAQQAKVLGVSAEAV
+918 ITQQAKVLGISADAV

-956 QEEMTAAGDEM
+956 QEEMTAAGEEM

-975 QYTKAGETATATLQR
+975 QYTKAGETASATLQR

-1009 FDVGLAGANMA
+1009 FDVGLAGASMA
-1020 SDLVDRFGGLDAYIS
+1020 SDLVDRFGGLDAYIT
-1035 ASEAYYQAYYT
+1035 ASDAYYQAYYT

-1055 DAMRKQLEALGLT
+1055 EAMRKQLEALGLS

-1082 LDLTTA
+1082 LDLTTVH
-1088 SGREAYATLIKMAP
+1088 GREAYATLIKMAP

-1110 LDELARAAAADLI
+1110 LEELARAAAADLI

-1135 MKIAQDAMASVVT
+1135 MKIAQDAMAAVAT

-1156 VSTINKILGDSSSG
+1156 VSIINKILGDSSSG
-1170 VLVFGDRVQT
+1170 VLVFGDRVQS

-1193 RLRAEIMDMQA
+1193 RLRAEMLDLETA
-1204 SASGAV
+1204 ASGSV

-1223 DVRTFTATVVGV
+1223 DGRTFTATVVGV

-1274 IREQVK
+1274 IR
-1280 AQTVSL
+1280 AQ
-1286 PNQSAIASAQ
+1286 I
-1296 AALAKADTLVK
+1296 
-1307 QREAEWSAAV
+1307 
-1317 ANNANRAPGLNNSAA
+1317 AA
-1332 QLEAQRGNAARNL
+1332 Q
-1345 VATYLRFGKVQD
+1345 
-1357 GVQGESLSGS
+1357 GV
-1367 LAGLAVYNDTQANML
+1367 NM
-1382 AKMQNLP
+1382 P
-1389 TAEIQAFADQ
+1389 
-1399 LTRLG
+1399 
-1404 KSGLSDGYT
+1404 
-1413 STATYLQMM
+1413 STAAM
-1422 ESYKAATANEAANQ
+1422 ANAQN
-1436 AKAASLR
+1436 
-1443 EQAAALATKAS
+1443 ALVSADARV
-1454 TAEQALAAARAQQS
+1454 AAARASVSS
-1468 AATGSAQKAQLDYVA
+1468 ASASAVDWEASRRARVDQARASITNVVDIGWYMRERPDVVNSVLGRDGKYQYHYDKFGKAEGRSANQADQDARNLIKKLEAELAAGLPATYRAKIASTQAELAAAQAAQAAAIDRAKNSQLDYVA

-1488 SMDSGKAVSNLSK
+1488 SLDSGKAVTNLGK

-1521 DSAAGLRQTVADV
+1521 DSAASLRQTVADV

-1578 NPLLQKAQEAGL
+1578 NPVLQKAQEAGL
-1590 SSSEYSSLVQTMLA
+1590 SGSEYSSLVKTLLA
-1604 RAEAVASRLDK
+1604 RAEAVAGRLDK
-1615 ESPKNY
+1615 EAPKNY

-1684 MHAGGLRLVGERGRE
+1684 SFAGGLRLVGERGPE

-1714 ARLLAGAQ
+1714 ARMLAGVQA
-1722 PPVVAQL
+1722 PVVTQVMRGGA
-1729 VQSPGVDLRPL
+1729 VDLTPL
-1740 VDEVKQLRRDVTG
+1740 LDEMQRLRREVAG
-1753 LLQRV
+1753 RLQRQE
-1758 GGATE
+1758 ASIE

-1770 RLQRNVDR
+1770 RLQRNFDR

-1789 ENEHLVV
+1789 DDELLTVRVQPEPAAPEPAP
-1796 LVEAADAA
+1796 VEGS
-1804 DPAN
+1804 

>member
-20 QGLDKNEQAALKNA
+20 QGLNKSEQQALASAKRIQDSVDSVRTTAGNLFKTLAAGITVAGTVNKLVSVQREFDVLNSSLVTVTGSSAAAQREMGWLKDFA
-34 KNVQAAYD
+34 KDTPYGLAQATEAFV
-42 KMAGAVEERFQSVKS
+42 KMKALGLNPTRESLTSFGNTASAMGKDLLQMIEAVADASSGEFERLKEFGVKS
-57 SIAGAVAGV
+57 SQEGENVKFTFQGVTTTVRKSSEEITAYLEAIGNNQFASAMAERAQTLDGAIAALGDTWDELFRTVNQNNTGGFIYESVTLASTALENLNTILQATNEVATEGASASGAFKTVQDGLAVAF
-66 VSVAGLIAVGQ
+66 
-77 KIREETINAE
+77 
-87 KEQAQLTAALRSTG
+87 
-101 EAAGWSQDQ
+101 
-110 LNDMAAAMSKVTT
+110 
-123 YSAGEV
+123 
-129 NQAQAR
+129 
-135 LLAYVNITG
+135 
-144 EQVPRAIRAA
+144 
-154 MDMGTRLEMNLNQSM
+154 
-169 ETVAKALDK
+169 ETVAVLGTNVKYVLKGVGTELGGLAAQAAAIARGDFA
-178 PSTGM
+178 GAAEIH
-183 QSLQRQGFKFTESQI
+183 RQMVS
-198 EMAKAL
+198 
-204 ENSGRLAD
+204 D
-212 AQAIVFAELES
+212 AQAARIAVDAQTEAILS
-223 SYGGAAEAA
+223 ARQRAASAA
-232 RDTLGGALTAVSN
+232 ANKPSAGSDLAALANSVNGYKALTV
-245 TINDLLT
+245 TD
-252 ADSASLPALRDSVEE
+252 DAL
-267 LNRLL
+267 
-272 NSDASKAAFSFYVQ
+272 K
-286 LMVNTATAAGKL
+286 G
-298 AVALADLRNGG
+298 LADGLLKSSSGFKSSAESMAEVRKKGDEINAMLKRLRAQG
-309 LGSLLGHA
+309 LGDSPEAQKLEARLQGVGEKLKSM
-317 TADNA
+317 D
-322 GSELVS
+322 
-328 IEGKLNKMRAD
+328 EGA
-339 AVAVDP
+339 
-345 SKGFTNKLND
+345 KG
-355 FLFGD
+355 
-360 YGDLQRQIGVLE
+360 
-372 NQREVLL
+372 
-379 RTVNASEGLGKSYE
+379 
-393 DLSADNDLLVAS
+393 
-405 LAGTSQQLGKQTV
+405 
-418 IVGQTDSYLKKYG
+418 
-431 TSAQKAALEIA
+431 SAQSA
-442 EWKSKLG
+442 
-449 AAFTPEMEA
+449 
-458 KIREAYAKQDAGAR
+458 
-472 GAAQSVKQLQTAYDN
+472 KQLQTSYAGTL
-487 MAKGLDEKIAS
+487 KTLDDKIAA
-498 QRLEL
+498 QKLEL
-503 STSEKLTESSKLR
+503 STGDALTESAKLR
-516 IKYEQELKGS
+516 LKVEQDLKSSLSGLSQAQREVVQARLNSIESLEQELE
-526 LAGLNQVQRDSLDT
+526 LQRQQVKAL
-540 RLKTLATLEEEIE
+540 
-553 AQQKLAKLAEEERAY
+553 EEERAY

-577 KTVEELVAGNK
+577 KTVDELNAGNK
-588 ALREEMELVGLN
+588 SLREEIELIGLN
-600 AIQQGEVLRLR
+600 AVQQANVLRLR
-611 AQAVLLTKEQTLA
+611 AQSVLLTKEQQLA
-624 DLERNSLLTG
+624 EMERAAQLTG
-634 TMTREQIALQQ
+634 TMTREQASLQQ

-653 LALTSLKSAHEASA
+653 MVLMGTRESREASA
-667 AAAEASLQ
+667 QAAQASVQ
-675 EWQVGVDQV
+675 EWQTGVNQIS
-684 TQSLSDQLMAGGRG
+684 QSLTDQLMDGGRT
-698 FGDYL
+698 FGEYL
-703 KNLARTLLFK
+703 ENLGRTLVFR
-713 PVIQAIVQPVA
+713 PVIQTIAQPVG
-724 SGVTSM
+724 SSVTSILGLGPQTAGANGAAGM
-730 LGLNAAQSS
+730 LGGVNSLSS
-739 SNAMGLLSNGR
+739 LYSAVSGGLV
-750 SLLSGSSAI
+750 SS
-759 FSDFGGYLS
+759 
-768 NTMYEWGGKLFSM
+768 
-781 GADTIGNGAYKI
+781 
-793 ADALAGAADTI
+793 
-804 NVAGNA
+804 V
-810 LGYGKALLD
+810 
-819 LTKGNYGGAIGTAVG
+819 GGAIGTLGTMLGSNALTSFAAGMKGASLAAGLAGPTTAGASGAVG
-834 TYFGGP
+834 LGATVASALPWVAGGLA
-840 VGAFIG
+840 VLSLA
-846 STLGN
+846 
-851 LVGGSIFGGKVSKR
+851 GGLKGIFGGKVTKR

-918 IAQQAKVLGVSAEAV
+918 ITQQAKALGVSADAV

-956 QEEMTAAGDEM
+956 QEEMAAAGDEM

-1009 FDVGLAGANMA
+1009 FDVGLAGASMA

-1068 LPESREQF
+1068 LPQSREQF

-1135 MKIAQDAMASVVT
+1135 MKIAQDAMAAVVT

-1156 VSTINKILGDSSSG
+1156 VSIINKILGDSSSG

-1204 SASGAV
+1204 SASGTV
-1210 VNIDGLAKALDGV
+1210 VDIDGLAKALDGV
-1223 DVRTFTATVVGV
+1223 DVRTFSATVVGV

-1280 AQTVSL
+1280 AQTVAL
-1286 PNQSAIASAQ
+1286 PNQNGIASAQ

-1317 ANNANRAPGLNNSAA
+1317 ANNANRSPGLYNSAA

-1357 GVQGESLSGS
+1357 GVWGESMSGG
-1367 LAGLAVYNDTQANML
+1367 LAGLATYNDTQANML

-1404 KSGLSDGYT
+1404 KSGLSDGYS

-1436 AKAASLR
+1436 AKAAGLR
-1443 EQAAALATKAS
+1443 EQAAALAAKAT

-1468 AATGSAQKAQLDYVA
+1468 AATGNAQKAQLDYVA

-1604 RAEAVASRLDK
+1604 RAEAVANRLDK
-1615 ESPKNY
+1615 EAPKNY

-1684 MHAGGLRLVGERGRE
+1684 LHAGGLRLVGERGRE

-1729 VQSPGVDLRPL
+1729 MQSPGVDLRPL
-1740 VDEVKQLRRDVTG
+1740 VDEMQQQRRDFTG
-1753 LLQRV
+1753 LLQKV
-1758 GGATE
+1758 AAAAE
-1763 AVAVNTG
+1763 AGAVNTG

-1796 LVEAADAA
+1796 QVEAADAA

>member
-20 QGLDKNEQAALKNA
+20 QGLNKSEQQALASAKRIQDSVDSVRTTAGNLFKTLAAGITVAGTVNKLVSVQREFDVLNSSLVTVTGSSAAAQREMGWLKDFA
-34 KNVQAAYD
+34 KDTPYGLAQATEAFV
-42 KMAGAVEERFQSVKS
+42 KMKALGLNPTRESLTSFGNTASAMGKDLLQMIEAVADASSGEFERLKEFGVKS
-57 SIAGAVAGV
+57 SQEGENVKFTFQGVTTTVRNSSEEITAYLEAIGNNQFASAMAERAQTLDGAIAALGDTWDELFRTVNQNNTGGFIYESVTLASTALENLNTILQATNEVTTEGASASGAFKTVQDGLAVAF
-66 VSVAGLIAVGQ
+66 
-77 KIREETINAE
+77 
-87 KEQAQLTAALRSTG
+87 
-101 EAAGWSQDQ
+101 
-110 LNDMAAAMSKVTT
+110 
-123 YSAGEV
+123 
-129 NQAQAR
+129 
-135 LLAYVNITG
+135 
-144 EQVPRAIRAA
+144 
-154 MDMGTRLEMNLNQSM
+154 
-169 ETVAKALDK
+169 ETVAVLGTNVKYVLKGVGTELGGLAAQAAAIARGDFA
-178 PSTGM
+178 GAAEIH
-183 QSLQRQGFKFTESQI
+183 RQMVS
-198 EMAKAL
+198 
-204 ENSGRLAD
+204 D
-212 AQAIVFAELES
+212 AQAARIAVDAQTEAILS
-223 SYGGAAEAA
+223 ARQRAASAA
-232 RDTLGGALTAVSN
+232 ANKPSAGSDLAALANSVNGYKALTV
-245 TINDLLT
+245 TD
-252 ADSASLPALRDSVEE
+252 DAL
-267 LNRLL
+267 
-272 NSDASKAAFSFYVQ
+272 K
-286 LMVNTATAAGKL
+286 G
-298 AVALADLRNGG
+298 LADGLLKSTSGFKSSAESMAEVRKKGDEINAMLKRLRAQG
-309 LGSLLGHA
+309 LGDSPEAQKLEARL
-317 TADNA
+317 
-322 GSELVS
+322 
-328 IEGKLNKMRAD
+328 EGVGEKLKSMDEGA
-339 AVAVDP
+339 
-345 SKGFTNKLND
+345 KG
-355 FLFGD
+355 
-360 YGDLQRQIGVLE
+360 
-372 NQREVLL
+372 
-379 RTVNASEGLGKSYE
+379 
-393 DLSADNDLLVAS
+393 
-405 LAGTSQQLGKQTV
+405 
-418 IVGQTDSYLKKYG
+418 
-431 TSAQKAALEIA
+431 SAQSA
-442 EWKSKLG
+442 
-449 AAFTPEMEA
+449 
-458 KIREAYAKQDAGAR
+458 
-472 GAAQSVKQLQTAYDN
+472 KQLQTSYAGTL
-487 MAKGLDEKIAS
+487 KTLDDKIAA
-498 QRLEL
+498 QKLEL
-503 STSEKLTESSKLR
+503 STGDALTESAKLR
-516 IKYEQELKGS
+516 LKVEQDLKGS
-526 LAGLNQVQRDSLDT
+526 LSGLSQAQREVVQARLNSIESLEQELELQRQQVKAL
-540 RLKTLATLEEEIE
+540 
-553 AQQKLAKLAEEERAY
+553 EEERAY

-624 DLERNSLLTG
+624 EMERASLMTG

-645 EIELLRER
+645 EIELIRER
-653 LALTSLKSAHEASA
+653 LALTSLKVAHETSA
-667 AAAEASLQ
+667 AAAEASRQ
-675 EWQVGVDQV
+675 QWQVGVDQI

-703 KNLARTLLFK
+703 RNLGRTLLFK

-724 SGVTSM
+724 GSVTSM
-730 LGLNAAQSS
+730 LGLNAAQGSGNMMGLASNASSLWNASS
-739 SNAMGLLSNGR
+739 SSM
-750 SLLSGSSAI
+750 
-759 FSDFGGYLS
+759 FTDFGGFMS
-768 NTMYEWGGKLFSM
+768 TDVANKIYEFGGKLFSI

-804 NVAGNA
+804 NVAGNV

-834 TYFGGP
+834 TWFGGP
-840 VGAFIG
+840 VGAFLG

-865 GEGIDGQLGG
+865 GEGIEGELGGQL
-875 DLRAYADYKKSGGWF
+875 LNYAEYKKSGGWF
-890 GSNKYWTDYGA
+890 GSNKYWTDTA
-901 MEGNAQIQA
+901 PMQA
-910 TFAALQTS
+910 NDALQQTFAALQTS
-918 IAQQAKVLGVSAEAV
+918 ITQQAKVLGISADAV

-956 QEEMTAAGDEM
+956 QEEMTAAGEEM

-975 QYTKAGETATATLQR
+975 QYTKAGETASATLQR

-1009 FDVGLAGANMA
+1009 FDVGLAGASMA
-1020 SDLVDRFGGLDAYIS
+1020 SDLVDRFGGLDAYIT
-1035 ASEAYYQAYYT
+1035 ASDAYYQAYYT

-1055 DAMRKQLEALGLT
+1055 EAMRKQLEALGLS

-1082 LDLTTA
+1082 LDLTTVH
-1088 SGREAYATLIKMAP
+1088 GREAYATLIKMAP

-1110 LDELARAAAADLI
+1110 LEELARAAAADLI

-1135 MKIAQDAMASVVT
+1135 MKVAQDAMAAVAT

-1156 VSTINKILGDSSSG
+1156 VSIINKILGDSSSG

-1193 RLRAEIMDMQA
+1193 RLRAEMLDLETA
-1204 SASGAV
+1204 ASGSV
-1210 VNIDGLAKALDGV
+1210 VNIDGLAKALDGI
-1223 DVRTFTATVVGV
+1223 DGRTFTATVVGV

-1274 IREQVK
+1274 IREQIK
-1280 AQTVSL
+1280 AQTVAL
-1286 PNQSAIASAQ
+1286 PNQNGIAAAQ
-1296 AALAKADTLVK
+1296 TALARADTLVK
-1307 QREAEWSAAV
+1307 QREAERLLAIQSLTSKQSSEVTAAQQAQNRIDSAKRTLTDFYNSWADIRRLTGNNVNRLLDGSIAPGTYVPEKFGVAPDLTEELRKRLQALIDAQNSAFTSAQKNADAV
-1317 ANNANRAPGLNNSAA
+1317 A
-1332 QLEAQRGNAARNL
+1332 AARAKYDAT
-1345 VATYLRFGKVQD
+1345 VAQ
-1357 GVQGESLSGS
+1357 
-1367 LAGLAVYNDTQANML
+1367 
-1382 AKMQNLP
+1382 
-1389 TAEIQAFADQ
+1389 
-1399 LTRLG
+1399 
-1404 KSGLSDGYT
+1404 
-1413 STATYLQMM
+1413 
-1422 ESYKAATANEAANQ
+1422 AATAQ
-1436 AKAASLR
+1436 
-1443 EQAAALATKAS
+1443 
-1454 TAEQALAAARAQQS
+1454 QALAAA
-1468 AATGSAQKAQLDYVA
+1468 AAAAQKSQLDYVA

-1521 DSAAGLRQTVADV
+1521 DSAASLRQTVADV

-1578 NPLLQKAQEAGL
+1578 NPVLQKAQEAGL
-1590 SSSEYSSLVQTMLA
+1590 SGSEYSSLVKTLLA
-1604 RAEAVASRLDK
+1604 RAEAVAGRLDK
-1615 ESPKNY
+1615 EAPKNY

-1684 MHAGGLRLVGERGRE
+1684 SFAGGLRLVGERGPE

-1714 ARLLAGAQ
+1714 ARMLAGVQA
-1722 PPVVAQL
+1722 PVVTQVMRGGA
-1729 VQSPGVDLRPL
+1729 VDLTPL
-1740 VDEVKQLRRDVTG
+1740 LDEMQRLRREVAG
-1753 LLQRV
+1753 RLQRQE
-1758 GGATE
+1758 ASIE

-1770 RLQRNVDR
+1770 RLQRNFDR

-1789 ENEHLVV
+1789 DDELLTVRVQPEPAAPEPAP
-1796 LVEAADAA
+1796 VEGG
-1804 DPAN
+1804 

>member
-34 KNVQAAYD
+34 KNVQDAYD
-42 KMAGAVEERFQSVKS
+42 KMAGAVEDRYKSVKEN
-57 SIAGAVAGV
+57 IANTVGGV
-66 VSVAGLIAVGQ
+66 ISVAGLLAAASKV
-77 KIREETINAE
+77 REETINAE
-87 KEQAQLTAALRSTG
+87 KEQAQLAAALKSTG
-101 EAAGWSQDQ
+101 EAAGWSQDR
-110 LNDMAAAMSKVTT
+110 LNDMADAMEKATT

-232 RDTLGGALTAVSN
+232 RDTLGGALTAVAN
-245 TINDLLT
+245 TINGLMT
-252 ADSASLPALRDSVEE
+252 ADSASLPALRQSVED
-267 LNRLL
+267 LNTTLQSEGTR
-272 NSDASKAAFSFYVQ
+272 AAFQTFTGWVIGVGGAAVRAAANLVTFLNIVRNADPQANATQSANSLQARSRYLLSQADLYSQ
-286 LMVNTATAAGKL
+286 LSEADPGNKNYSRQLVEVRAELDKVSTSMSATSDKLKGLAGPTKTLAEETKGATAATAKQV
-298 AVALADLRNGG
+298 AVTGLAD
-309 LGSLLGHA
+309 
-317 TADNA
+317 T
-322 GSELVS
+322 
-328 IEGKLNKMRAD
+328 
-339 AVAVDP
+339 
-345 SKGFTNKLND
+345 
-355 FLFGD
+355 
-360 YGDLQRQIGVLE
+360 
-372 NQREVLL
+372 
-379 RTVNASEGLGKSYE
+379 
-393 DLSADNDLLVAS
+393 
-405 LAGTSQQLGKQTV
+405 
-418 IVGQTDSYLKKYG
+418 YLKKYG
-431 TSAQKAALEIA
+431 TSAQKAALEVA
-442 EWKSKLG
+442 EWKAKLG
-449 AAFTPEMEA
+449 DAFTPEMQA
-458 KIREAYAKQDAGAR
+458 KIEASYAKQSGGAK
-472 GAAQSVKQLQTAYDN
+472 AAATSAKQLQTAYEGQL
-487 MAKGLDEKIAS
+487 KSLDEKIAA
-498 QRLEL
+498 QKLEL
-503 STSEKLTESSKLR
+503 SSGEKLTDSAKLR
-516 IKYEQELKGS
+516 LKFEQDLTGS
-526 LAGLNQVQRDSLDT
+526 LAGLSKAQREVVLARLSSVESLE
-540 RLKTLATLEEEIE
+540 AELEL
-553 AQQKLAKLAEEERAY
+553 QKQLNKAHEEERAY
-568 RQQWWGDQA
+568 RQQWWADEA
-577 KTVEELVAGNK
+577 KSVEELQAGNK
-588 ALREEMELVGLN
+588 VMREEIELIGLN
-600 AIQQGEVLRLR
+600 ATQQAEVLRLR
-611 AQAVLLTKEQTLA
+611 AQAVLLIKEQQLA
-624 DLERNSLLTG
+624 EMERSSQLTG
-634 TMTREQIALQQ
+634 TMSREQIALQQ
-645 EIELLRER
+645 EVELLRER
-653 LALTSLKSAHEASA
+653 LVLTGTKSAREASSQA
-667 AAAEASLQ
+667 AQASVQ
-675 EWQVGVDQV
+675 EWQTGVNQV
-684 TQSLSDQLMAGGRG
+684 AQSLTDQLMDGGRG

-703 KNLARTLLFK
+703 KNLARTLIFK
-713 PVIQAIVQPVA
+713 PTIQAVVQPVGSA
-724 SGVTSM
+724 VSSLMGMSGGATATAAGGANVLGGVNSLSSLYSAFSGGLVSSIGGAVGSLGTMLGSSAVTSFAAGM
-730 LGLNAAQSS
+730 KGATLAAGLAGPTTAGATG
-739 SNAMGLLSNGR
+739 AMGLGATVAAALPWVAGGLAVLS
-750 SLLSGSSAI
+750 
-759 FSDFGGYLS
+759 
-768 NTMYEWGGKLFSM
+768 
-781 GADTIGNGAYKI
+781 
-793 ADALAGAADTI
+793 LAG
-804 NVAGNA
+804 G
-810 LGYGKALLD
+810 L
-819 LTKGNYGGAIGTAVG
+819 KG
-834 TYFGGP
+834 
-840 VGAFIG
+840 
-846 STLGN
+846 
-851 LVGGSIFGGKVSKR
+851 IFGGKVTKQ

-875 DLRAYADYKKSGGWF
+875 DLRSYADYKKSGGWF

-918 IAQQAKVLGVSAEAV
+918 ITQQAKVLGVSADAV

-956 QEEMTAAGDEM
+956 QEEMTAAGEEM

-975 QYTKAGETATATLQR
+975 QYTKAGETASATLQR

-1009 FDVGLAGANMA
+1009 FDVGLAGASMA
-1020 SDLVDRFGGLDAYIS
+1020 SDLVDRFGGLDAYIT
-1035 ASEAYYQAYYT
+1035 ASDAYYQAYYT

-1055 DAMRKQLEALGLT
+1055 EAMRKQLEALGLS

-1082 LDLTTA
+1082 LDLTTVH
-1088 SGREAYATLIKMAP
+1088 GREAYATLIKMAP
-1102 QFDETATM
+1102 QFDETASM
-1110 LDELARAAAADLI
+1110 LEELARAAAADLI

-1135 MKIAQDAMASVVT
+1135 MKVAQDAMAAVAT

-1156 VSTINKILGDSSSG
+1156 VSIINKILGDSSSG
-1170 VLVFGDRVQT
+1170 VLVFGDRVQS

-1193 RLRAEIMDMQA
+1193 RLRAEMLDLETA
-1204 SASGAV
+1204 ASGSV

-1223 DVRTFTATVVGV
+1223 DGRTFTATVVGV
-1235 FDLIANRIRSN
+1235 FDLIANRIRNN

-1274 IREQVK
+1274 IRAQIAAQGVNMPSTAAMANAQNALVSADARVAAVQAAATSVSASAVNWEASRRARIDQARASITDVVDIDWYMRSRPDVVNSVLGRDGKYQYHYDKFGK
-1280 AQTVSL
+1280 AEGRSANQADQDARNLIKQLESELAAGL
-1286 PNQSAIASAQ
+1286 PEVYRAKIASTQAELAAAQ
-1296 AALAKADTLVK
+1296 AA
-1307 QREAEWSAAV
+1307 
-1317 ANNANRAPGLNNSAA
+1317 
-1332 QLEAQRGNAARNL
+1332 
-1345 VATYLRFGKVQD
+1345 
-1357 GVQGESLSGS
+1357 
-1367 LAGLAVYNDTQANML
+1367 
-1382 AKMQNLP
+1382 
-1389 TAEIQAFADQ
+1389 
-1399 LTRLG
+1399 
-1404 KSGLSDGYT
+1404 
-1413 STATYLQMM
+1413 
-1422 ESYKAATANEAANQ
+1422 
-1436 AKAASLR
+1436 
-1443 EQAAALATKAS
+1443 QAAAVD
-1454 TAEQALAAARAQQS
+1454 RAKNS
-1468 AATGSAQKAQLDYVA
+1468 QLDYVA

-1488 SMDSGKAVSNLSK
+1488 SLDSGKAVTSLGK

-1521 DSAAGLRQTVADV
+1521 DSASSLRQTVADV

-1542 AQFANLQE
+1542 AQFASLQE

-1578 NPLLQKAQEAGL
+1578 NPVLQKAQEAGL
-1590 SSSEYSSLVQTMLA
+1590 SGSEYSSLVKTLLA
-1604 RAEAVASRLDK
+1604 RAEAVAGRLDK
-1615 ESPKNY
+1615 EAPKNY

-1684 MHAGGLRLVGERGRE
+1684 SFAGGLRLVGERGPE

-1714 ARLLAGAQ
+1714 ARMLAGVQA
-1722 PPVVAQL
+1722 PVVAQL
-1729 VQSPGVDLRPL
+1729 VQAPGMDLRPL
-1740 VDEVKQLRRDVTG
+1740 VDEVQQLRREVTG

-1758 GGATE
+1758 GSATE

-1796 LVEAADAA
+1796 QVEAADAA

>member
-34 KNVQAAYD
+34 KNVQDAYD
-42 KMAGAVEERFQSVKS
+42 KMAGAVEDRYKSVKEN
-57 SIAGAVAGV
+57 IANTVGGV
-66 VSVAGLIAVGQ
+66 ISVAGLLAAASKV
-77 KIREETINAE
+77 REETINAE
-87 KEQAQLTAALRSTG
+87 KEQAQLAAALKSTG
-101 EAAGWSQDQ
+101 EAAGWSQDR
-110 LNDMAAAMSKVTT
+110 LNDMADAMEKATT

-232 RDTLGGALTAVSN
+232 RDTLGGALTAVAN
-245 TINDLLT
+245 TINGLMT
-252 ADSASLPALRDSVEE
+252 ADSASLPALRQSVED
-267 LNRLL
+267 LNTTLQSEGTR
-272 NSDASKAAFSFYVQ
+272 AAFQTFTGWVIGVGGAAVRAAANLVTFLNIVRNADPQANATQSANSLQARSRYLLSQADLYSQ
-286 LMVNTATAAGKL
+286 LSEADPGNKNYSRQLVDVRAELDKVSASMSATSDQLKGLAGPTKTLTEETKGATAATVKQA
-298 AVALADLRNGG
+298 AVTGLAD
-309 LGSLLGHA
+309 
-317 TADNA
+317 T
-322 GSELVS
+322 
-328 IEGKLNKMRAD
+328 
-339 AVAVDP
+339 
-345 SKGFTNKLND
+345 
-355 FLFGD
+355 
-360 YGDLQRQIGVLE
+360 
-372 NQREVLL
+372 
-379 RTVNASEGLGKSYE
+379 
-393 DLSADNDLLVAS
+393 
-405 LAGTSQQLGKQTV
+405 
-418 IVGQTDSYLKKYG
+418 YLKKYG
-431 TSAQKAALEIA
+431 TSAQKAALEVA
-442 EWKSKLG
+442 EWKAKLG
-449 AAFTPEMEA
+449 DAFTPEMQA
-458 KIREAYAKQDAGAR
+458 KIEASYAKQSGGAK
-472 GAAQSVKQLQTAYDN
+472 AAATSAKQLQTAYEGQL
-487 MAKGLDEKIAS
+487 KSLDEKIAI

-503 STSEKLTESSKLR
+503 SSGEKLTDSAKLR
-516 IKYEQELKGS
+516 LKFEQDLAGS
-526 LAGLNQVQRDSLDT
+526 LAGLSKAQREVVLARLSSVESLE
-540 RLKTLATLEEEIE
+540 AELEL
-553 AQQKLAKLAEEERAY
+553 QKQLNKAHEEERAY
-568 RQQWWGDQA
+568 RQQWWADQA
-577 KTVEELVAGNK
+577 KSVEELLAGNK
-588 ALREEMELVGLN
+588 AMREEIELIGLN
-600 AIQQGEVLRLR
+600 ATQQAEVLRLR
-611 AQAVLLTKEQTLA
+611 SQAVLLIKEQQLA
-624 DLERNSLLTG
+624 EMERSSQLTG
-634 TMTREQIALQQ
+634 TMSREQIALQQ
-645 EIELLRER
+645 EVELLRER
-653 LALTSLKSAHEASA
+653 LVLTGTKSAREASA
-667 AAAEASLQ
+667 QAAQASVQ
-675 EWQVGVDQV
+675 EWQTGVNQV
-684 TQSLSDQLMAGGRG
+684 AQSLTDQLMAGGRG

-703 KNLARTLLFK
+703 KNLARTLIFR
-713 PVIQAIVQPVA
+713 PTIQAVVQPVGSA
-724 SGVTSM
+724 VSSLMGMNGGATATAAGGANVLGGVNSLSSLYSAFSGGLVSSIGGAVGSLGTMLGSSAVTSFAAGM
-730 LGLNAAQSS
+730 KGATLAAGLAGPTTAGATG
-739 SNAMGLLSNGR
+739 AMGLGATVAAALPWVAGGLAVLS
-750 SLLSGSSAI
+750 
-759 FSDFGGYLS
+759 
-768 NTMYEWGGKLFSM
+768 
-781 GADTIGNGAYKI
+781 
-793 ADALAGAADTI
+793 LAG
-804 NVAGNA
+804 G
-810 LGYGKALLD
+810 L
-819 LTKGNYGGAIGTAVG
+819 KG
-834 TYFGGP
+834 
-840 VGAFIG
+840 
-846 STLGN
+846 
-851 LVGGSIFGGKVSKR
+851 IFGGKVTKQ

-875 DLRAYADYKKSGGWF
+875 DLRGYADYKRSGGWF
-890 GSNKYWTDYGA
+890 GSNKYWSDYSA
-901 MEGNAQIQA
+901 LDGNAQIQS
-910 TFAALQTS
+910 TFTALQTS
-918 IAQQAKVLGVSAEAV
+918 ITQQAKVLGISADAV

-956 QEEMTAAGDEM
+956 QEEMVAAGDEM
-967 AALVLGTA
+967 AALVLSTS
-975 QYTKAGETATATLQR
+975 QYTKAGETASATLQR

-1009 FDVGLAGANMA
+1009 FDVGLAGASMA

-1035 ASEAYYQAYYT
+1035 ASDAYYQAYYT

-1055 DAMRKQLEALGLT
+1055 DAMRKQLEALGLS
-1068 LPESREQF
+1068 LPASREQF

-1082 LDLTTA
+1082 LDLTTV

-1110 LDELARAAAADLI
+1110 LDELARVAAADLI
-1123 ATYTKAAAVAPG
+1123 AIYTKAAAVAPG
-1135 MKIAQDAMASVVT
+1135 MKIAQDAMAAVVT

-1193 RLRAEIMDMQA
+1193 RLRAEIIDMQT
-1204 SASGAV
+1204 SASGTV
-1210 VNIDGLAKALDGV
+1210 VDIDGLAKALDGV

-1269 MTPAQ
+1269 MTPTQ

-1280 AQTVSL
+1280 AQTVAL
-1286 PNQSAIASAQ
+1286 PNQSGIASAQ
-1296 AALAKADTLVK
+1296 VALAKADTLVK
-1307 QREAEWSAAV
+1307 QREAQLSAAV
-1317 ANNANRAPGLNNSAA
+1317 ANNANRSPGLYNSAA
-1332 QLEAQRGNAARNL
+1332 QLEAQRGNAARKL
-1345 VATYLRFGKVQD
+1345 VSTYLQYGNVQN
-1357 GVQGESLSGS
+1357 GVQGEVVPGS
-1367 LAGLAVYNDTQANML
+1367 LAGLATYNETQANML

-1389 TAEIQAFADQ
+1389 TSEIQAFADQ
-1399 LTRLG
+1399 LARLG
-1404 KSGLSDGYT
+1404 SSGLRGDLGT
-1413 STATYLQMM
+1413 TKTYLSYM
-1422 ESYKAATANEAANQ
+1422 EAYNQTVASEAANM

-1443 EQAAALATKAS
+1443 EQAAALAGKVT

-1468 AATGSAQKAQLDYVA
+1468 AATGNAQKAQLDYVA

-1521 DSAAGLRQTVADV
+1521 DSAVGLRQTVADV

-1590 SSSEYSSLVQTMLA
+1590 SSSEYSSLVKTMLA
-1604 RAEAVASRLDK
+1604 RAEAVANRLDK
-1615 ESPKNY
+1615 EAPKNY

-1684 MHAGGLRLVGERGRE
+1684 LHAGGLRLVGERGRE

-1740 VDEVKQLRRDVTG
+1740 VDEVQQLRREVTG
-1753 LLQRV
+1753 LLQKV

-1789 ENEHLVV
+1789 ENEHLAV

>member
-34 KNVQAAYD
+34 KNVQDAYD
-42 KMAGAVEERFQSVKS
+42 KMAGAVEDRYKSVKD
-57 SIAGAVAGV
+57 SIANTVGGII
-66 VSVAGLIAVGQ
+66 SVAGLMAAAAKV
-77 KIREETINAE
+77 REETINAE
-87 KEQAQLTAALRSTG
+87 KEQAQLAAALKSTG
-101 EAAGWSQDQ
+101 EAAGWSQDR
-110 LNDMAAAMSKVTT
+110 LNDMADAMEKATT

-154 MDMGTRLEMNLNQSM
+154 MDMGTRLEMNLNSSM

-232 RDTLGGALTAVSN
+232 RDTLGGALTAVGN
-245 TINDLLT
+245 TINSLMT
-252 ADSASLPALRDSVEE
+252 ADSASLPALRQSVED
-267 LNRLL
+267 LNTTLQSEGTR
-272 NSDASKAAFSFYVQ
+272 AAFQTFTGWVVGVGGAAVRAAANLVTFLNIARNADPQSIAAQSGNNMAARSKYLVSQAELFAQLSEAEPGNDRYKAKLSQIRGELDQLSVSMSKTSSQLKDFAGDPGLKARGQYLQDQVDSLTKLSAASPWNADYV
-286 LMVNTATAAGKL
+286 AKL
-298 AVALADLRNGG
+298 AAARAELEKV
-309 LGSLLGHA
+309 SLSMNQ
-317 TADNA
+317 TAGAAANTTQ
-322 GSELVS
+322 SLQEQ
-328 IEGKLNKMRAD
+328 GK
-339 AVAVDP
+339 VV
-345 SKGFTNKLND
+345 
-355 FLFGD
+355 
-360 YGDLQRQIGVLE
+360 GV
-372 NQREVLL
+372 
-379 RTVNASEGLGKSYE
+379 
-393 DLSADNDLLVAS
+393 
-405 LAGTSQQLGKQTV
+405 
-418 IVGQTDSYLKKYG
+418 TDTYLKKYG
-431 TSAQKAALEIA
+431 SSAQKAAIEIA

-503 STSEKLTESSKLR
+503 ATSEKLTDSAKLR
-516 IKYEQELKGS
+516 IKYEQELQGS

-577 KTVEELVAGNK
+577 KTVDELVAGNK

-624 DLERNSLLTG
+624 EMERASLMTG

-645 EIELLRER
+645 EIELIRER
-653 LALTSLKSAHEASA
+653 LALTSLKVAHETSA
-667 AAAEASLQ
+667 AAAEASRQ
-675 EWQVGVDQV
+675 EWQVGVDQI

-703 KNLARTLLFK
+703 RNLGRTLLFK

-724 SGVTSM
+724 GSVTSM
-730 LGLNAAQSS
+730 LGLNAAQGSGNMMGLASNASSLWNASS
-739 SNAMGLLSNGR
+739 SSM
-750 SLLSGSSAI
+750 
-759 FSDFGGYLS
+759 FTDFGGFMS
-768 NTMYEWGGKLFSM
+768 TDVANKIYEFGGKLFSI

-804 NVAGNA
+804 NVAGNV

-834 TYFGGP
+834 TWFGGP
-840 VGAFIG
+840 VGAFLG

-865 GEGIDGQLGG
+865 GEGIEGELGGQL
-875 DLRAYADYKKSGGWF
+875 LNYAEYKKSGGWF
-890 GSNKYWTDYGA
+890 GSNKYWTDTA
-901 MEGNAQIQA
+901 PMQA
-910 TFAALQTS
+910 NDALQQTFAALQTS
-918 IAQQAKVLGVSAEAV
+918 ITQQAKVLGISADAV

-956 QEEMTAAGDEM
+956 QEEMTAAGEEM

-975 QYTKAGETATATLQR
+975 QYTKAGETASATLQR

-1009 FDVGLAGANMA
+1009 FDVGLAGASMA
-1020 SDLVDRFGGLDAYIS
+1020 SDLVDRFGGLDAYIT
-1035 ASEAYYQAYYT
+1035 ASDAYYQAYYT

-1055 DAMRKQLEALGLT
+1055 EAMRKQLEDLGLS

-1076 RQLVGS
+1076 RQLVGT
-1082 LDLTTA
+1082 LDLTTVH
-1088 SGREAYATLIKMAP
+1088 GREAYATLIKMAP

-1110 LDELARAAAADLI
+1110 LEELARAAAADLI

-1135 MKIAQDAMASVVT
+1135 MKIAQDAMAAVAT

-1156 VSTINKILGDSSSG
+1156 VSIINKILGDSSSG
-1170 VLVFGDRVQT
+1170 VLVFGDRVQS

-1193 RLRAEIMDMQA
+1193 RLRAEMLDLETA
-1204 SASGAV
+1204 ASGSV

-1223 DVRTFTATVVGV
+1223 DGRTFTATVVGV

-1274 IREQVK
+1274 IREQIA
-1280 AQTVSL
+1280 AQGVNMPSTVAMANAQNALVSADARVAAVQAAATSVSASAVNWEASRRARIDQARASITDVVDIDWYMRSRPDVVNSVLGRDGKYQYHYDKFGKSEGRSANQADQDARNLIKQLESELAAGL
-1286 PNQSAIASAQ
+1286 PEVYRAKIASTQAELAAAQ
-1296 AALAKADTLVK
+1296 AA
-1307 QREAEWSAAV
+1307 
-1317 ANNANRAPGLNNSAA
+1317 
-1332 QLEAQRGNAARNL
+1332 
-1345 VATYLRFGKVQD
+1345 
-1357 GVQGESLSGS
+1357 
-1367 LAGLAVYNDTQANML
+1367 
-1382 AKMQNLP
+1382 
-1389 TAEIQAFADQ
+1389 
-1399 LTRLG
+1399 
-1404 KSGLSDGYT
+1404 
-1413 STATYLQMM
+1413 
-1422 ESYKAATANEAANQ
+1422 
-1436 AKAASLR
+1436 
-1443 EQAAALATKAS
+1443 QAAAVD
-1454 TAEQALAAARAQQS
+1454 RAKNS
-1468 AATGSAQKAQLDYVA
+1468 QLDYVA

-1488 SMDSGKAVSNLSK
+1488 SLDSGKAVTSLGK

-1521 DSAAGLRQTVADV
+1521 DSAASLRQTVADV

-1542 AQFANLQE
+1542 AQFASLQE

-1578 NPLLQKAQEAGL
+1578 NPVLQKAQEAGL
-1590 SSSEYSSLVQTMLA
+1590 SGSEYSSLVKTLLA
-1604 RAEAVASRLDK
+1604 RAEAVAGRLDK
-1615 ESPKNY
+1615 EAPKNY

-1674 QAVPAFAEGG
+1674 QAIPAFAEGG
-1684 MHAGGLRLVGERGRE
+1684 SFAGGLRLVGERGPE

-1714 ARLLAGAQ
+1714 ARMLAGVQA
-1722 PPVVAQL
+1722 PVVTQVMRGGA
-1729 VQSPGVDLRPL
+1729 VDLTPL
-1740 VDEVKQLRRDVTG
+1740 LDEMQRLRREVAG
-1753 LLQRV
+1753 RLQRQE
-1758 GGATE
+1758 ASIE

-1770 RLQRNVDR
+1770 RLQRNFDR

-1789 ENEHLVV
+1789 DDELLTVRVQPEPAAPEPAP
-1796 LVEAADAA
+1796 VEGG
-1804 DPAN
+1804 

>member
-34 KNVQAAYD
+34 KSVQAAYD

-87 KEQAQLTAALRSTG
+87 KEQAQLTAALKSTG

-110 LNDMAAAMSKVTT
+110 LNDMAAALSKVTT

-232 RDTLGGALTAVSN
+232 RDTLGGALTAVGN

-252 ADSASLPALRDSVEE
+252 ADSASLPALRNSVEE

-286 LMVNTATAAGKL
+286 LMVNMATTAGKL

-339 AVAVDP
+339 AAAVDP

-405 LAGTSQQLGKQTV
+405 LAGTSQQLGKQAV

-458 KIREAYAKQDAGAR
+458 RIREAYAKQDAGAR

-503 STSEKLTESSKLR
+503 STSEKLTDSAKLR
-516 IKYEQELKGS
+516 IKYKEELKGS
-526 LAGLNQVQRDSLDT
+526 LAGLSQVQRHSLDA
-540 RLKTLATLEEEIE
+540 RLKTLATLEDEIE
-553 AQQKLAKLAEEERAY
+553 AQQKLAKLAEEERTY

-577 KTVEELVAGNK
+577 KTVDDLNAGNK
-588 ALREEMELVGLN
+588 SLREEIELIGLN
-600 AIQQGEVLRLR
+600 AVEQANVLRLR
-611 AQAVLLTKEQTLA
+611 AQSVLLTKEQQLA
-624 DLERNSLLTG
+624 EMERAAQLTG
-634 TMTREQIALQQ
+634 TMTREQVALQQ

-653 LALTSLKSAHEASA
+653 LVLTGTKEARDASA
-667 AAAEASLQ
+667 QAAQASVQ
-675 EWQVGVDQV
+675 EWQLGVNQIS
-684 TQSLSDQLMAGGRG
+684 QSLTDQLMDGGRT
-698 FGDYL
+698 FGEYL
-703 KNLARTLLFK
+703 KNLGRTLIFR
-713 PVIQAIVQPVA
+713 PVIQAIVQPVG
-724 SGVTSM
+724 SSVTSM
-730 LGLNAAQSS
+730 LGLGPQ
-739 SNAMGLLSNGR
+739 
-750 SLLSGSSAI
+750 
-759 FSDFGGYLS
+759 
-768 NTMYEWGGKLFSM
+768 TV
-781 GADTIGNGAYKI
+781 GANGA
-793 ADALAGAADTI
+793 AGM
-804 NVAGNA
+804 
-810 LGYGKALLD
+810 LGGVNSLSSLYSAVSGGLVSSV
-819 LTKGNYGGAIGTAVG
+819 GGAIGTLGTMLGSNALTSFAAGMKGASLAAGLAGPTTAGASGVMGLGATVASALPWVAGGLAVLSLA
-834 TYFGGP
+834 GGLK
-840 VGAFIG
+840 G
-846 STLGN
+846 
-851 LVGGSIFGGKVSKR
+851 IFGGKVTKR

-918 IAQQAKVLGVSAEAV
+918 ITQQAKGLGVSADAV

-956 QEEMTAAGDEM
+956 QEEMTAAGEEM

-975 QYTKAGETATATLQR
+975 QYTKAGEAATATLQR

-1009 FDVGLAGANMA
+1009 FDVGLAGASMA

-1135 MKIAQDAMASVVT
+1135 MKIAQDAMAAVVT

-1204 SASGAV
+1204 SASGTV
-1210 VNIDGLAKALDGV
+1210 VDIDGLAKALDGV
-1223 DVRTFTATVVGV
+1223 DVRTFSATVVGV

-1274 IREQVK
+1274 IREQIK
-1280 AQTVSL
+1280 AQTVAL
-1286 PNQSAIASAQ
+1286 PNQNGIAAAQ

-1317 ANNANRAPGLNNSAA
+1317 ANNTNRSPGLYNSAA
-1332 QLEAQRGNAARNL
+1332 QLEAKRGNAARNL

-1357 GVQGESLSGS
+1357 GVWGESMSGG
-1367 LAGLAVYNDTQANML
+1367 LAGLATYNDTQANML

-1422 ESYKAATANEAANQ
+1422 ESYKAATASEAANQ
-1436 AKAASLR
+1436 AKAAGLR
-1443 EQAAALATKAS
+1443 EQAAALAAKAT

-1468 AATGSAQKAQLDYVA
+1468 AATGNAQKAQLDYVA

-1534 RFSMLDTP
+1534 RFGMLDTP

-1604 RAEAVASRLDK
+1604 RAEAVANRLDK
-1615 ESPKNY
+1615 EAPKNY

-1684 MHAGGLRLVGERGRE
+1684 LHAGGLRLVGERGRE

-1729 VQSPGVDLRPL
+1729 MQSPGVDLRPL
-1740 VDEVKQLRRDVTG
+1740 VDEVQQLRREVTG

-1796 LVEAADAA
+1796 QVEAADAA

>member
-34 KNVQAAYD
+34 KNVQDAYD
-42 KMAGAVEERFQSVKS
+42 KMAGAVEDRYKSVKD
-57 SIAGAVAGV
+57 SIANTVGGII
-66 VSVAGLIAVGQ
+66 SVAGLMAAAGKV
-77 KIREETINAE
+77 REETINAE
-87 KEQAQLTAALRSTG
+87 KEQAQLAAALKSTG
-101 EAAGWSQDQ
+101 EAAGWSQDR
-110 LNDMAAAMSKVTT
+110 LNDMADAMEKATT

-245 TINDLLT
+245 TINGLMT
-252 ADSASLPALRDSVEE
+252 ADSASLPALRQSVEDLNTTLQSEGTRAAFQTFTGWVVGVGGAAVRAAANLVTFLNIARNADPQSKANQSANTLQARSRYLLSEADLFTQLSEAEPSNENYKRKLADVRAE
-267 LNRLL
+267 LNQVSASMSAT
-272 NSDASKAAFSFYVQ
+272 SDQLKGLSGSTNTLAEETKGATQETAKQAAV
-286 LMVNTATAAGKL
+286 V
-298 AVALADLRNGG
+298 G
-309 LGSLLGHA
+309 L
-317 TADNA
+317 
-322 GSELVS
+322 
-328 IEGKLNKMRAD
+328 
-339 AVAVDP
+339 
-345 SKGFTNKLND
+345 
-355 FLFGD
+355 
-360 YGDLQRQIGVLE
+360 
-372 NQREVLL
+372 
-379 RTVNASEGLGKSYE
+379 
-393 DLSADNDLLVAS
+393 
-405 LAGTSQQLGKQTV
+405 
-418 IVGQTDSYLKKYG
+418 TDTYLKKYG
-431 TSAQKAALEIA
+431 SSAQKAAIEIA

-503 STSEKLTESSKLR
+503 ATSEKLTDSAKLR

-577 KTVEELVAGNK
+577 KTVDELNAGNK
-588 ALREEMELVGLN
+588 SLREEIELIGRSAQEQAMVLQLREQ
-600 AIQQGEVLRLR
+600 AI
-611 AQAVLLTKEQTLA
+611 LLAKEQQLA
-624 DLERNSLLTG
+624 EMQLAEDAKQHMSQQRINLE
-634 TMTREQIALQQ
+634 Q
-645 EIELLRER
+645 EIELRRER
-653 LALTSLKSAHEASA
+653 LALTSTKISRERS
-667 AAAEASLQ
+667 AEATAASVA
-675 EWQVGVDQV
+675 EWQQGVAQIG
-684 TQSLSDQLMAGGRG
+684 QSLSDQLMDGGRS
-698 FGDYL
+698 FADYL

-713 PVIQAIVQPVA
+713 PIIQVGVQPVGNSVA
-724 SGVTSM
+724 SAMGVQ
-730 LGLNAAQSS
+730 LPQ
-739 SNAMGLLSNGR
+739 NAMGMGNMFGLLQ
-750 SLLSGSSAI
+750 SGWM
-759 FSDFGGYLS
+759 SDFGGTAVNQLGS
-768 NTMYEWGGKLFSM
+768 W
-781 GADTIGNGAYKI
+781 GADLWMKGFEKVGSGMINLSSSLQSVSGTIGSLG
-793 ADALAGAADTI
+793 
-804 NVAGNA
+804 NV
-810 LGYGKALLD
+810 LGYGKAVLD
-819 LTKGNYGGAIGTAVG
+819 LTKGNYGGALGTAIG

-840 VGAFIG
+840 IGAAIG

-918 IAQQAKVLGVSAEAV
+918 ITQQAKVLGVSADAV

-956 QEEMTAAGDEM
+956 QEEMAAAGDEM

-1009 FDVGLAGANMA
+1009 FDVGLAGASMA

-1068 LPESREQF
+1068 LPQSREQF

-1135 MKIAQDAMASVVT
+1135 MKIAQDAMAAVVT

-1204 SASGAV
+1204 SASGTV
-1210 VNIDGLAKALDGV
+1210 VDIDGLAKALDGV
-1223 DVRTFTATVVGV
+1223 DVRTFSATVVGV

-1286 PNQSAIASAQ
+1286 PNQNGIAAAQ

-1317 ANNANRAPGLNNSAA
+1317 ANNANRSPGLYNSAA

-1357 GVQGESLSGS
+1357 GVWGESMSGG
-1367 LAGLAVYNDTQANML
+1367 LAGLATYNDTQANML

-1404 KSGLSDGYT
+1404 KSGLSDGYS

-1436 AKAASLR
+1436 AKAAGLR
-1443 EQAAALATKAS
+1443 EQAAALAAKAT

-1468 AATGSAQKAQLDYVA
+1468 AATGNAQKAQLDYVA

-1521 DSAAGLRQTVADV
+1521 DSASGLRQTVADV

-1590 SSSEYSSLVQTMLA
+1590 SSSEYSSLVKTMLA
-1604 RAEAVASRLDK
+1604 RAEAVANRLDK
-1615 ESPKNY
+1615 EAPKNY

-1684 MHAGGLRLVGERGRE
+1684 LHGGGLRLVGERGRE

-1729 VQSPGVDLRPL
+1729 MQSPGVDLRPL
-1740 VDEVKQLRRDVTG
+1740 VDEVQQLRRDFTG
-1753 LLQRV
+1753 LLQKV
-1758 GGATE
+1758 AAAAE
-1763 AVAVNTG
+1763 AGAVNTG

-1796 LVEAADAA
+1796 QVEAADAA

>member
-34 KNVQAAYD
+34 KNVQDAYD
-42 KMAGAVEERFQSVKS
+42 KMAGAVEDRYKSVKE
-57 SIAGAVAGV
+57 SIANTVGGV
-66 VSVAGLIAVGQ
+66 ISVAGLLAAAAKV
-77 KIREETINAE
+77 REETINAE
-87 KEQAQLTAALRSTG
+87 KEQAQLAAALKSTG
-101 EAAGWSQDQ
+101 EAAGWSQDR
-110 LNDMAAAMSKVTT
+110 LNDMADAMEKATT

-232 RDTLGGALTAVSN
+232 RDTLGGALTAVGN
-245 TINDLLT
+245 TINSLMT
-252 ADSASLPALRDSVEE
+252 ADSASLPALRQSVEDLNTTLQSEGTRAAFQTFVGWVVGVGSAAVRSAANLVTFLNIVRNADPQAKANQNANSLQARSRYLLSQADLFTQLSAAEPSNENYKRQLADVRAE
-267 LNRLL
+267 LNQV
-272 NSDASKAAFSFYVQ
+272 SAS
-286 LMVNTATAAGKL
+286 MTATSDQLKGLSGTTNTLAQETKGATQETAKQAA
-298 AVALADLRNGG
+298 VVG
-309 LGSLLGHA
+309 L
-317 TADNA
+317 
-322 GSELVS
+322 
-328 IEGKLNKMRAD
+328 
-339 AVAVDP
+339 
-345 SKGFTNKLND
+345 
-355 FLFGD
+355 
-360 YGDLQRQIGVLE
+360 
-372 NQREVLL
+372 
-379 RTVNASEGLGKSYE
+379 
-393 DLSADNDLLVAS
+393 
-405 LAGTSQQLGKQTV
+405 
-418 IVGQTDSYLKKYG
+418 TDTYLKKYG

-516 IKYEQELKGS
+516 IKFEQELKGS
-526 LAGLNQVQRDSLDT
+526 LSGLSQVQRDSLDT

-553 AQQKLAKLAEEERAY
+553 AQQKLAKLAEEERTY

-577 KTVEELVAGNK
+577 KTVDELVAGNK

-624 DLERNSLLTG
+624 ELERSSLLTG

-653 LALTSLKSAHEASA
+653 LALTSTKISRERS
-667 AAAEASLQ
+667 AEATAASVA
-675 EWQVGVDQV
+675 EWQQGVAQIG
-684 TQSLSDQLMAGGRG
+684 QSLSDQLMDGGRS
-698 FGDYL
+698 FADYL
-703 KNLARTLLFK
+703 KNLARTLVFK
-713 PVIQAIVQPVA
+713 PIIQAVVQPVGNSVA
-724 SGVTSM
+724 SAMGVQ
-730 LGLNAAQSS
+730 LPQ
-739 SNAMGLLSNGR
+739 NAMGMGNMFGLLQ
-750 SLLSGSSAI
+750 SGWM
-759 FSDFGGYLS
+759 SDFGGTAVNQLGS
-768 NTMYEWGGKLFSM
+768 W
-781 GADTIGNGAYKI
+781 GADLWMKGFEKVGSSMINLSSSLQSVSGTIGSLG
-793 ADALAGAADTI
+793 
-804 NVAGNA
+804 NV
-810 LGYGKALLD
+810 LGYGKAVLD
-819 LTKGNYGGAIGTAVG
+819 LTKGNYGGAIGTAIG

-840 VGAFIG
+840 IGAAIG

-918 IAQQAKVLGVSAEAV
+918 ITQQAKVLGVSAEAV

-956 QEEMTAAGDEM
+956 QEEMTAAGEEM

-975 QYTKAGETATATLQR
+975 QYTKAGETASATLQR

-1009 FDVGLAGANMA
+1009 FDVGLAGASMA
-1020 SDLVDRFGGLDAYIS
+1020 SDLVDRFGGLDAYIT

-1068 LPESREQF
+1068 LPQSREQF

-1135 MKIAQDAMASVVT
+1135 MKIAQDAMAAVVT

-1210 VNIDGLAKALDGV
+1210 VNIDGLSKALDGV

-1235 FDLIANRIRSN
+1235 FDLIANRIRDN

-1286 PNQSAIASAQ
+1286 PNQNGIAAAQ

-1317 ANNANRAPGLNNSAA
+1317 ANNANRSPGLYNSAA

-1357 GVQGESLSGS
+1357 GVQGEYMSGS
-1367 LAGLAVYNDTQANML
+1367 LAGLAAYNDTQANML

-1422 ESYKAATANEAANQ
+1422 ESYKAATASEAANQ
-1436 AKAASLR
+1436 AKAAGLR
-1443 EQAAALATKAS
+1443 EQAAALAAKAT

-1468 AATGSAQKAQLDYVA
+1468 AATGNAQKAQLDYVA

-1590 SSSEYSSLVQTMLA
+1590 SSSEYSSLVKTMLA
-1604 RAEAVASRLDK
+1604 RAEAVANRLDK
-1615 ESPKNY
+1615 EAPKNY

-1684 MHAGGLRLVGERGRE
+1684 LHAGGLRLVGERGRE

-1740 VDEVKQLRRDVTG
+1740 VDEVQQLRREVTG

-1796 LVEAADAA
+1796 QVEAADAA